1 MAEKFSL
8 TSGFIA
14 KKNQKNN
21 FFMNKENISVCI
33 YFSWHIYIYI
43 SFEIKYSVICKNIFP
58 LLYFWLWNFDYVR
71 KWAWRYSW
79 VIQGILEDT
88 VFQTLQIK
96 SRLCLICL
104 GVKDLWTPGKKQ
116 SIIEIENAKNW
127 GSAQN
132 SWGQRDK

>member
-1 MAEKFSL
+1 MVLLQRKTRRIISL
-8 TSGFIA
+8 WI
-14 KKNQKNN
+14 KK
-21 FFMNKENISVCI
+21 I
-33 YFSWHIYIYI
+33 YLYVYILVDIYIYTYHLKL
-43 SFEIKYSVICKNIFP
+43 SSVICKNIFP